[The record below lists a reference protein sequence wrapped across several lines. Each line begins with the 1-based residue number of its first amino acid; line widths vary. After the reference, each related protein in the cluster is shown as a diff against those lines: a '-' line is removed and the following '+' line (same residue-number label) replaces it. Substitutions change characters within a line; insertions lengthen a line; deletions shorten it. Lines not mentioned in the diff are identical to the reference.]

1 MYLLLIILLGFL
13 LRISYILKPEGLWN
27 DEYVSW
33 AIASTP
39 FTEGFWNAILKQCHM
54 PLYYL
59 YLKLFGDNDLVLRIS
74 SIIPSIISIF
84 VMYKIGTLKSK
95 SLGYL
100 LAFITSVSGFLIYY
114 SQEVRFYSL
123 LFLFSSILLYYL
135 LKTLATPS
143 RKNAIG
149 YIISSALILFTHTI
163 GFIFVACTTI
173 YLLTKIKLSK
183 QIITT
188 ITVIFCTAIPLSL
201 YIFTHTGV
209 SQWWSDFSYRN
220 LVFMMTDFFSP
231 ILTNNVNIPA
241 KIFYNTSPLF
251 IIHLVIPT
259 LIACTGIILA
269 LINNKQNRELFYI
282 CVTTTTLLAL
292 SAITGK
298 FVFITKYNIE
308 ILPILM
314 FLFAQGVCK
323 QKSWIKWTL
332 ILTWCGLQL
341 TYFLTPSYPTK
352 LPRTEGNRL
361 PAILLAKQKIT
372 SNDQIIFTYYNNDR
386 FSKYINLQNFNI
398 LNIDKT
404 DIAKYVS
411 DNRNI
416 PPEVYIKDRTFLNNQ
431 INSII
436 NQKKRTFVLF
446 LDSVTFFSDE
456 HLITYIEGKTPW
468 KNIHPIYLEL
478 SVFKNELIKYGKS
491 HDFVVKSTKMGS
503 WTLISLEVITNE

>member
-1 MYLLLIILLGFL
+1 MYLALILIIGFI
-13 LRISYILKPEGLWN
+13 LRISNILKPEGLWN

-39 FTEGFWNAILKQCHM
+39 FAEGFWNAVFKQCHM

-59 YLKLFGDNDLVLRIS
+59 YLKLFGNNDFMLRIS
-74 SIIPSIISIF
+74 SIIPSIISIL
-84 VMYKIGTLKSK
+84 VMYKIGNLKNK
-95 SLGYL
+95 QLGYF
-100 LAFITSVSGFLIYY
+100 LAFITSISGFLIYY

-123 LFLFSSILLYYL
+123 LFLFSSLLLYYL

-143 RKNAIG
+143 KKNIIG

-163 GFIFVACTTI
+163 GFIFITCSTI
-173 YLLTKIKLSK
+173 HLLTKIKLPK
-183 QIITT
+183 QVVVI
-188 ITVIFCTAIPLSL
+188 ITVIFCTAIPLSF
-201 YIFTHTGV
+201 YIFTHVGV

-231 ILTNNVNIPA
+231 ILTNNINIPA

-251 IIHLVIPT
+251 IIHLIVPT
-259 LIACTGIILA
+259 LIAATGILFA
-269 LINNKQNRELFYI
+269 LVNNKQNRELFYI
-282 CVTTTTLLAL
+282 CAVTTALLTFT
-292 SAITGK
+292 AITGK

-323 QKSWIKWTL
+323 QKSWIKWGM
-332 ILTWCGLQL
+332 ILAWCGLQL

-361 PAILLAKQKIT
+361 PALLLAKQKIT
-372 SNDQIIFTYYNNDR
+372 PDDKIIFTYYNNDR
-386 FSKYINLQNFNI
+386 FSKYINLEKFDI
-398 LNIDKT
+398 VNIDKT

-416 PPEVYIKDRTFLNNQ
+416 PPEIYIKDRNFLNNQ
-431 INSII
+431 FNTLI
-436 NQKKRTFVLF
+436 NQNKRTFILF

-456 HLITYIEGKTPW
+456 HLTTYIDGKTNW

-491 HDFVVKSTKMGS
+491 HNFVVESTKMGS
-503 WTLISLEVITNE
+503 WTLISLEDITK